1 MKKDIHPKYNPKAKV
16 TCACGAVFEVGSTV
30 DEIKV
35 EICSHC
41 HPLYTGNKKFVDTA
55 GRLDRFQARLD
66 RTKQMKDEMEKKK
79 AEKKV
84 RQEGKDQAKNS
95 EKETPTSKAVEAPTK
110 SVGEDQ

>member
-1 MKKDIHPKYNPKAKV
+1 MKKDIHPKYNPKTKV
-16 TCACGAVFEVGSTV
+16 RCSCGAEFEMGTTE

-35 EICSHC
+35 EICSKC

-66 RTKQMKDEMEKKK
+66 KSKQLKDELEKKK

-84 RQEGKDQAKNS
+84 KQEGKDPAKKELKS
-95 EKETPTSKAVEAPTK
+95 DSKEAKPEEK
-110 SVGEDQ
+110 Q